1 MFYIMVFLLPFSSY
15 FSIEVGNITIYLHDL
30 LVVLLIYSFLF
41 KFAVKKRNY
50 FISYDLIDK
59 LFLCLI
65 LWMLFSYV
73 YSFFSFDQS
82 YQWLFMREHANR
94 LRMITGIVVFYFSSR
109 YIINERIKIIKL
121 FHIIFTSF
129 LIMSLIIFYFFLK
142 YKWNFIFISSS
153 LKVNNLNNLI
163 VSASW
168 LSIITFS
175 LSFTFLNRK
184 INFKTISYYVIFVI
198 SIIVPIL
205 LLRRNIVISS
215 FLAIIIVGF
224 FNYKN
229 KKYIKSLFGIF
240 IIMII
245 LFNIFISNNDIILSR
260 LYSIREIWDENSSPY
275 GEAYSR
281 IKTWKH
287 SLKLFKENLLFG
299 IGFGNYPHF
308 GQVLPSGGHMA
319 GAHNDFLQIAAET
332 GIFGLM
338 IFSFYFIFIFKKS
351 YSLLFDLSSENNIAT
366 ALAVFITAITITS
379 LSTNPFFYLDINVVN
394 NCYLFWVI
402 IAILVNYSHLISIN
416 KTKEERR

>member
-15 FSIEVGNITIYLHDL
+15 FSIEVGDITVYLHDL
-30 LVVLLIYSFLF
+30 LVLLLIYSFLF
-41 KFAVKKRNY
+41 KFAVKKKNY

-59 LFLCLI
+59 LFLYLI

-73 YSFFSFDQS
+73 YSFFSFNQT
-82 YQWLFMREHANR
+82 YQWLFIREHGNR
-94 LRMITGIVVFYFSSR
+94 LRMIIGIVVFYFSSR
-109 YIINERIKIIKL
+109 YIIDEKIKIIKL
-121 FHIIFTSF
+121 FHIIFISF

-153 LKVNNLNNLI
+153 LMVKNLNNLI
-163 VSASW
+163 GSASW

-184 INFKTISYYVIFVI
+184 INFKTIIYYVILVI
-198 SIIVPIL
+198 SIIVPVL
-205 LLRRNIVISS
+205 LLRRNIIISS
-215 FLAIIIVGF
+215 YLAIIIVGF

-229 KKYIKSLFGIF
+229 KKYIKSLFVIF
-240 IIMII
+240 VVIII
-245 LFNIFISNNDIILSR
+245 LFNIFISNNDMILSR
-260 LYSIREIWDENSSPY
+260 IYSLKEIWDENSSPY
-275 GEAYSR
+275 GKDYSR
-281 IKTWKH
+281 IKTWSH
-287 SLKLFKENLLFG
+287 ALTLFKYNLLFG

-319 GAHNDFLQIAAET
+319 IAHNDFLQIAAET
-332 GIFGLM
+332 GIFGLI
-338 IFSFYFIFIFKKS
+338 IFSFFLIFIFKKS
-351 YSLLFDLSSENNIAT
+351 YSLLFDLSSEYNIAT
-366 ALAVFITAITITS
+366 ALAVFITSIIITS
-379 LSTNPFFYLDINVVN
+379 LSTNPLFYWNINIVN